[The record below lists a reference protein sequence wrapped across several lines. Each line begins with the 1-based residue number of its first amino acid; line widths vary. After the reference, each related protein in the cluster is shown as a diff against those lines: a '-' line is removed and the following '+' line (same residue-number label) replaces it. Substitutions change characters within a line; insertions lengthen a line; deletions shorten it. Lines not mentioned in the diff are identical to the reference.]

1 MGWKRYENEEP
12 GCFSITSKQNKK
24 GCYLC
29 ETDKEMIDS
38 RVRKELGVKK
48 ALQAKVR
55 KDIIAMTQILDIDD
69 IDNIDFGVASS
80 GDGSELID
88 ADEVVTTGVV

>member
-1 MGWKRYENEEP
+1 
-12 GCFSITSKQNKK
+12 
-24 GCYLC
+24 
-29 ETDKEMIDS
+29 
-38 RVRKELGVKK
+38 
-48 ALQAKVR
+48 
-55 KDIIAMTQILDIDD
+55 MTQILDIDD